1 MTLCEQVN
9 DICGKTLCSS
19 VKKSR
24 ITGKCIFIGAGRCR
38 TITMYNKLC
47 GAVRTL
53 GGGVV
58 RWNDQEREVEA

>member
-9 DICGKTLCSS
+9 DLCGKTLCSS

-24 ITGKCIFIGAGRCR
+24 ITGQRVFVGAGQCR
-38 TITMYNKLC
+38 SIAAYNKLVS
-47 GAVRTL
+47 AVRSM

-58 RWNDQEREVEA
+58 RWNGQEREVAG

>member
-9 DICGKTLCSS
+9 ELCGKALCSG

-24 ITGKCIFIGAGRCR
+24 ITGKRVFIGAGRCR
-38 TITMYNKLC
+38 TIAMYNQLII
-47 GAVRTL
+47 AVRSV

-58 RWNDQEREVEA
+58 RWNGQEREVVP